1 MDSIKWKNIL
11 QNGNDA
17 LLKLWDK
24 SLAAQT
30 VRVTEKIMR
39 KIEIK
44 NICKSFDELDVLQG
58 IDMTVDEGEVVTI
71 IGPSGGGKSTLL
83 RCLNKLETINK
94 GTILIDGETL
104 ADTDETGNVTYAD
117 DASRITCKMGMVF
130 QQFNLFPHMTVLEN
144 LMEAPVQVQKRD
156 PVTVRKEAES
166 LLEKVGLLDK
176 KDQYPRRLSGG
187 QQQRVAI
194 ARALCMKPDIMLFDE
209 PTSSLDPELTGEV
222 LKAMQRLAEEHMTM
236 VVVTHEMGFAR
247 EVSTKVLFMADGR
260 IQEQGTPSEIFEQPK
275 NERLQSFLKS
285 ILK

>member
-17 LLKLWDK
+17 LLELWDK
-24 SLAAQT
+24 SLVAQA

-156 PVTVRKEAES
+156 PATVRKEAES